1 MAKKLSISDI
11 AAALNIS
18 KTTISFIINGKAKEK
33 RISDVL
39 TQRVTKYIE
48 ENDYKPNQ
56 LAQSLS
62 TGKTMIIGL
71 MVEKISDYFFAQM
84 AYHIEELAY
93 QNGYKILYCS
103 TDNDIDKTREL
114 IKLFRDRHVDG
125 YIITPPAGMEKEI
138 KGLID
143 DGLPVVLFD
152 RFYKDVES
160 SYVILDNYKASYNAA
175 KYLAENNFTNIA
187 FVELEN
193 EQSQMEDRRLGYEK
207 AMQEHRLK
215 PIIEKVSYKNDTD
228 QTVKQLVKFLKQNK
242 QVDAMYFATNYLA
255 FGGVKALHQLRY
267 RIPEDIALIAFDD
280 HQVFNIYP
288 PTITA
293 VAQPISE
300 LARQSIRVLLN
311 MLNKPK
317 EERHLQKV
325 IVPANFIIRNSTTL
339 QKESFF

>member
-1 MAKKLSISDI
+1 MAKKTSISDI
-11 AAALNIS
+11 ATALNIS

-39 TQRVTKYIE
+39 TERVLKYIE
-48 ENDYKPNQ
+48 EKDYKPSQ

-62 TGKTMIIGL
+62 TGKTMTIGL

-103 TDNDIDKTREL
+103 TDNDPEKTREL
-114 IKLFRDRHVDG
+114 IQLFKDRHVDG
-125 YIITPPAGMEKEI
+125 YIITPPAGLENEI
-138 KGLID
+138 KDLID

-152 RFYKDVES
+152 RFYKEVES
-160 SYVILDNYKASYNAA
+160 SYVILDNYKASYNAT
-175 KYLAENNFTNIA
+175 KYLAEQKFKNIA
-187 FVELEN
+187 FIELEN

-207 AMQEHRLK
+207 VLQEHRLK
-215 PIIEKVSYKNDTD
+215 PIIEKVSYTNDAA

-242 QVDAMYFATNYLA
+242 QLDAMYFATNYLA
-255 FGGVKALHQLRY
+255 FSGVKALNLLGY
-267 RIPEDIALIAFDD
+267 KIPDDMAIIAFDD
-280 HQVFNIYP
+280 HQVFDYYP

-311 MLNKPK
+311 MLDKPR
-317 EERHLQKV
+317 EQRQIQKV
-325 IVPANFIIRNSTTL
+325 IVPAHFIIRDSTR
-339 QKESFF
+339 

>member
-1 MAKKLSISDI
+1 MAKKISISDI

-39 TQRVTKYIE
+39 TERVLKYIE
-48 ENDYKPNQ
+48 EKDYKPNQ

-62 TGKTMIIGL
+62 TGKTMTIGL

-103 TDNDIDKTREL
+103 TDNDPDKTREL
-114 IKLFRDRHVDG
+114 IQLFRERHVDG
-125 YIITPPAGMEKEI
+125 YIITPPAGMEREI
-138 KGLID
+138 KALID

-175 KYLAENNFTNIA
+175 KYLAENNFSNIA

-215 PIIEKVSYKNDTD
+215 TIIEKVSYKNDTA

-255 FGGVKALHQLRY
+255 FGGVKALHQLGY
-267 RIPEDIALIAFDD
+267 IIPDDMALIAFDD
-280 HQVFNIYP
+280 HQVFDIYP

-317 EERHLQKV
+317 AERHLQKV
-325 IVPANFIIRNSTTL
+325 IVPAHFIIRDSTTI
-339 QKESFF
+339 QR

>member
-1 MAKKLSISDI
+1 MAKKISISDI

-39 TQRVTKYIE
+39 TERVLKYIE
-48 ENDYKPNQ
+48 EKDYKPNQ

-62 TGKTMIIGL
+62 TGKTMTIGL

-103 TDNDIDKTREL
+103 TDNDPDKTREL
-114 IKLFRDRHVDG
+114 IQLFRERHVDG
-125 YIITPPAGMEKEI
+125 YIITPPAGMERDI
-138 KGLID
+138 KALID

-175 KYLAENNFTNIA
+175 KYLAENNFSNIA

-215 PIIEKVSYKNDTD
+215 TIIEKVSYKNDTA

-255 FGGVKALHQLRY
+255 FGGVKALHQLGY
-267 RIPEDIALIAFDD
+267 IIPDDMALIAFDD
-280 HQVFNIYP
+280 HQVFDIYP

-317 EERHLQKV
+317 AERHLQKV
-325 IVPANFIIRNSTTL
+325 IVPAHFIIRDSTTI
-339 QKESFF
+339 QR

>member
-1 MAKKLSISDI
+1 MAKKISISDI

-39 TQRVTKYIE
+39 TEKVRRYIE

-62 TGKTMIIGL
+62 TGKTMTIGL

-93 QNGYKILYCS
+93 QSGYKILYCS
-103 TDNDIDKTREL
+103 TDNDVEKTRDL
-114 IKLFRDRHVDG
+114 IQLFRDRHVDG
-125 YIITPPAGMEKEI
+125 YIITPPAGMEKDI
-138 KGLID
+138 QSLID

-152 RFYKDVES
+152 RFYKDVET
-160 SYVILDNYKASYNAA
+160 SYVVLDNHKASYNAV
-175 KYLAENNFTNIA
+175 KYLTENNFKNIL

-207 AMQEHRLK
+207 ALQEHQLK
-215 PIIEKVSYKNDTD
+215 TIIEKVAYTNDAG
-228 QTVKQLVKFLKQNK
+228 QTVKQLIKFLKQNK
-242 QVDAMYFATNYLA
+242 QVDAIYFATNYLA
-255 FGGVKALHQLRY
+255 FSGVKALSQLGY
-267 RIPEDIALIAFDD
+267 RIPEDMAIIAFDD
-280 HQVFNIYP
+280 HQVFDFYS

-300 LARQSIRVLLN
+300 LAKQSIKVLLH
-311 MLNKPK
+311 MLDTPR
-317 EERHLQKV
+317 EQRQIQKV
-325 IVPANFIIRNSTTL
+325 IVPAHFIIRDSTGF
-339 QKESFF
+339 QR

>member
-1 MAKKLSISDI
+1 MAKKISISDI

-39 TQRVTKYIE
+39 TEKVLKYIE
-48 ENDYKPNQ
+48 ENDYKPSK

-62 TGKTMIIGL
+62 TGKTMTIGL

-103 TDNDIDKTREL
+103 TDNDVEKAREL
-114 IKLFRDRHVDG
+114 IQLFRDRHVDG
-125 YIITPPAGMEKEI
+125 YIITPPAGMEKDI
-138 KGLID
+138 QGLID

-160 SYVILDNYKASYNAA
+160 SYVILDNYKASYNAS
-175 KYLAENNFTNIA
+175 KYLAEQDFKNIV

-207 AMQEHRLK
+207 AMKEHRLK
-215 PIIEKVSYKNDTD
+215 PIIEKVAYTNDAA
-228 QTVKQLVKFLKQNK
+228 QTVKQLIKLLKHNK

-255 FGGVKALHQLRY
+255 FSGVKALNQLGY
-267 RIPEDIALIAFDD
+267 NIPKDMAIIAFDD
-280 HQVFNIYP
+280 HQVFDFYP

-300 LARQSIRVLLN
+300 LAKQSIKVLLN
-311 MLNKPK
+311 MLDKPK
-317 EERHLQKV
+317 EQRQVQKV
-325 IVPANFIIRNSTTL
+325 IVPAHFIIRDSTAV
-339 QKESFF
+339 QSHQ

>member
-1 MAKKLSISDI
+1 MAKKISISDI

-39 TQRVTKYIE
+39 TEKVRRYIE

-62 TGKTMIIGL
+62 TGKTMTIGL

-93 QNGYKILYCS
+93 QSGYKILYCS
-103 TDNDIDKTREL
+103 TDNDVEKTRDL
-114 IKLFRDRHVDG
+114 IQLFRDRHVDG
-125 YIITPPAGMEKEI
+125 YIITPPAGMENDI
-138 KGLID
+138 QALID

-152 RFYKDVES
+152 RFYKDVET
-160 SYVILDNYKASYNAA
+160 SYVILDNHKASYNAA
-175 KYLAENNFTNIA
+175 KYLTENNFKNIL

-207 AMQEHRLK
+207 ALQEHQLK
-215 PIIEKVSYKNDTD
+215 TIIEKVAYTNDAG
-228 QTVKQLVKFLKQNK
+228 QTVKQLIKFLKQNK
-242 QVDAMYFATNYLA
+242 QIDAIYFATNYLA
-255 FGGVKALHQLRY
+255 FSGVKALNQLGY
-267 RIPEDIALIAFDD
+267 RIPEDMAIIAFDD
-280 HQVFNIYP
+280 HQVFDFYS

-300 LARQSIRVLLN
+300 LAKQSIKVLLN
-311 MLNKPK
+311 MLNMPR
-317 EERHLQKV
+317 EQRQIQKV
-325 IVPANFIIRNSTTL
+325 IVPAHFIIRDSTSL
-339 QKESFF
+339 KK